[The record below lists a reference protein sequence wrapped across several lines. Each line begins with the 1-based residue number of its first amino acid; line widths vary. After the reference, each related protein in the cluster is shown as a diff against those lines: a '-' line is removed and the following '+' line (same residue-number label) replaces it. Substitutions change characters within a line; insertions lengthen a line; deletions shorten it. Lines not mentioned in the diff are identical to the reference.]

1 LKNKLT
7 EADCNSDYRMVRLSK
22 NTQLGADRFRTSGQI
37 QEKSAEIF
45 SPKAGWLNKLLKH
58 RFDAS

>member
-1 LKNKLT
+1 
-7 EADCNSDYRMVRLSK
+7 MVRLSK
-22 NTQLGADRFRTSGQI
+22 NTQPGADRFRTSGQI
-37 QEKSAEIF
+37 QEKSTEIF